1 MHSRG
6 GRSSNWSWREHIVG
20 AESQFCYKVL
30 HFGAIWSRIGQQLK
44 ISWIYQDWR
53 KMWAELGLLLIPLN
67 SHSYLYPTP
76 RMCHSS
82 SCLRHV
88 FTAKHKKMSGHSMC
102 DQLRRYFKWKWLHKE
117 FLSVLTICL
126 FWCVG
131 VGFDYDL
138 THSKFS
144 LILISRKIS
153 SNSLLLSKIFPAIG
167 QMIPFQR
174 HSWNVNWGCSRL
186 PPTHKKVFF
195 YKKYCIL

>member
-1 MHSRG
+1 MQNFHIFLTAWG
-6 GRSSNWSWREHIVG
+6 GGGVNPS
-20 AESQFCYKVL
+20 AFSQFFYPSPYL
-30 HFGAIWSRIGQQLK
+30 SMSNYIQIRN
-44 ISWIYQDWR
+44 YPR
-53 KMWAELGLLLIPLN
+53 KAVMMMRGRRCILEEAVVPLN
-67 SHSYLYPTP
+67 SHSFLYPTP

-117 FLSVLTICL
+117 FLSVLTNCL